1 MKKTIADIAEAI
13 RAGILLTAL
22 LKVGYVAAALWG
34 FGALRAA
41 AAEEPW
47 TTDPELVRSLVQ
59 AHEANMTAIRTARGA
74 LHVRREIHASPSSVL
89 VDTTD
94 YTEDEYYTFAYD
106 AVGPRF
112 RFRFEMPYTVPRV
125 DEVWIRPTTV
135 VCDGEATYE
144 LQERKEFTKTTT
156 GADGVARKVVWEPVL
171 FVFRASKP
179 GDKTG
184 TFDVLGLLEY
194 RGVGIKSVKDL
205 VDYVSPLN
213 GSGEVT
219 VQRTERNGDR
229 FFVLK
234 KAFPGTYS
242 SVWFNA
248 DRAFAIERTE
258 FFADGVFMMES
269 DFKFPEDRTGGS
281 LFPRTA
287 HIVHRRSPKA
297 PPYEIVDVTVEKVEV
312 NIPIQADS
320 TFTLASLPDLRDG
333 IEVLDQ
339 RVRPVLAYKFATSQG
354 LRQGHDGAEK

>member
-1 MKKTIADIAEAI
+1 MKKTIADIAEAV

-22 LKVGYVAAALWG
+22 LEVGYVAAALWG

-59 AHEANMTAIRTARGA
+59 AHEANVTAIRTARGT
-74 LHVRREIHASPSSVL
+74 LHVRREIHGQPSPGRDARDFTQS
-89 VDTTD
+89 
-94 YTEDEYYTFAYD
+94 EHYTFAYD

-112 RFRFEMPYTVPRV
+112 RFSFEMPYTVPRI

-156 GADGVARKVVWEPVL
+156 GADGVAKKIVWEPVL
-171 FVFRASKP
+171 LVFRASKP
-179 GDKTG
+179 GDKPG

-194 RGVGIKSVKDL
+194 RGVMVKSVRDL
-205 VDYVSPLN
+205 VDYVSPHH
-213 GSGEVT
+213 GPGEVT

-229 FFVLK
+229 FFVLRK
-234 KAFPGTYS
+234 SYSESYS

-258 FFADGVFMMES
+258 FFADGVFAMES
-269 DFKFPEDRTGGS
+269 DFKFPEDHNGGS
-281 LFPRTA
+281 PFPRTA
-287 HIVHRRSPKA
+287 HIVHRGRPKA

-320 TFTLASLPDLRDG
+320 AFTLASLPDLRDG